1 MVWRALITQNG
12 VHCVQQLCAVWE
24 QWKRIYPNFALGMAT
39 NLPQLFNNV
48 EHISQLQAQ
57 RAHQAQP
64 ERMRA
69 AAAERLRVEQ
79 AAVENLTSELMN
91 IDNTATREQLKTFA
105 MFMLQVMRDIELE
118 GVVPRQA
125 SYWRNVLTWCGVPSS
140 HRTACSTS
148 NSWVRC
154 GSSGKQC
161 IPASL

>member
-1 MVWRALITQNG
+1 VAGCVLQPKLTKTQREKAAM
-12 VHCVQQLCAVWE
+12 QLE
-24 QWKRIYPNFALGMAT
+24 L
-39 NLPQLFNNV
+39 
-48 EHISQLQAQ
+48 
-57 RAHQAQP
+57 
-64 ERMRA
+64 ERKA
-69 AAAERLRVEQ
+69 EQ

-91 IDNTATREQLKTFA
+91 LDNTATREHLKTFA
-105 MFMLQVMRDIELE
+105 AFMLQVMRDIELE

-161 IPASL
+161 TPASL